1 MSDGAHRRRVRSPDP
16 TLGRSRPSMRPVRRA
31 TVERVPG
38 TPSHLKGD
46 LDQPTKPKRQRVV
59 LGGPEG
65 MPVPSL
71 RSRMELAEQTS
82 WGEMLIRDLINA
94 LLRWSTAF
102 ALITLVL
109 LGGLPLLFWQQPDIA
124 SFTVVGV
131 PIAWLILGVFVSPVL
146 FALGVMY
153 ERLSERHEREFV
165 DMIEN

>member
-1 MSDGAHRRRVRSPDP
+1 
-16 TLGRSRPSMRPVRRA
+16 MRPVRSA
-31 TVERVPG
+31 SVERVPG

-65 MPVPSL
+65 MPTPTL
-71 RSRMELAEQTS
+71 RSRVELAEQTS

-94 LLRWSTAF
+94 LLRWSAAF
-102 ALITLVL
+102 ALIMVLL

-146 FALGVMY
+146 FVLGVMY

-165 DMIEN
+165 DMIEH

>member
-1 MSDGAHRRRVRSPDP
+1 
-16 TLGRSRPSMRPVRRA
+16 
-31 TVERVPG
+31 
-38 TPSHLKGD
+38 
-46 LDQPTKPKRQRVV
+46 

-82 WGEMLIRDLINA
+82 WGEMLIRDLIKA

-102 ALITLVL
+102 GAIMVLL
-109 LGGLPLLFWQQPDIA
+109 LGGLPLLFWQQPGFA

-146 FALGVMY
+146 FVLGIAY
-153 ERLSERHEREFV
+153 ERLSERHERDFV
-165 DMIEN
+165 DMIES

>member
-1 MSDGAHRRRVRSPDP
+1 
-16 TLGRSRPSMRPVRRA
+16 MRPVRAA

-38 TPSHLKGD
+38 TPSHLKGE

-59 LGGPEG
+59 LSGPQSA
-65 MPVPSL
+65 PPQSL
-71 RSRMELAEQTS
+71 RSRLELAEQTS

-94 LLRWSTAF
+94 LLRWSVVF
-102 ALITLVL
+102 AAALVL
-109 LGGLPLLFWQQPDIA
+109 LIGGLPLLFWRFPDLA

-131 PIAWLILGVFVSPVL
+131 PIAWLILGVFLTPVL
-146 FALGVMY
+146 FVIGIVY